1 MNERPN
7 IVLITCHDLGQHL
20 CCYGIPSV
28 RTETIDSLAQTGVR
42 FENSFC
48 TSPGC
53 SPSRAAIA
61 TGRYPH
67 NNGVMGLAHA
77 DFGWDLRPDEWHLA
91 TLLAE
96 GGYRTAL
103 FGLQHV
109 TYNAGRLGFKEIL
122 PERPADA
129 VAQNLEDF
137 LQSGRADSPFY
148 FEINFFEP
156 HRPFD
161 FGGVSPDYTNGVY
174 IPGFLPENQ
183 ECREE
188 IGAMQGAIHKV
199 DESIERFVSALK
211 TSGQYENTLILFT
224 ADHGIAFPRAKCTL
238 YDPGIET
245 ALIMNWPAAN
255 FGGQTRNELIS
266 NIDIAPTLLEA
277 AQLDIPERIMG
288 RSFWPLLTDGEY
300 EENDEIF
307 AEKTF
312 HGVYDPIRCIRT
324 HSHKLIVNFDGSHTP
339 DVPADIIVGGTYQTM
354 VKEIARTRKRF
365 ELYDLGADLWEK
377 NNVAGSEQLFETETD
392 LKQRL
397 FAWMQDTEDPLLE
410 GPVPSPHYEMT
421 MSLLADT

>member
-28 RTETIDSLAQTGVR
+28 RTETIDGLAQSGVR
-42 FENSFC
+42 FTTSFC
-48 TSPGC
+48 TSP
-53 SPSRAAIA
+53 SRAALA

-77 DFGWDLRPDEWHLA
+77 HFGWQLGPDEWHLA
-91 TLLAE
+91 ALLAE
-96 GGYRTAL
+96 GGYQTAL

-109 TYNAGRLGFKEIL
+109 TYNIEHLGFNEIL

-129 VAQNLEDF
+129 VAQNLEEF
-137 LQSGRADSPFY
+137 LQSGNANSPFY
-148 FEINFFEP
+148 FEVNFFEP
-156 HRPFD
+156 HRPYD

-174 IPGFLPENQ
+174 VPGFLPENQ
-183 ECREE
+183 ECRDELA
-188 IGAMQGAIHKV
+188 AMQGAIHKV
-199 DESIERFVSALK
+199 DASIERLVAALK
-211 TSGQYENTLILFT
+211 SAGQYDNTLILFT

-245 ALIMNWPAAN
+245 ALIMNWPASE

-277 AQLDIPERIMG
+277 AELEIPDRIMG
-288 RSFWPLLTDGEY
+288 RSFWPLLTDGDY
-300 EENDEIF
+300 EGNEEIF

-312 HGVYDPIRCIRT
+312 HGIYDPVRCVRT
-324 HSHKLIVNFDGSHTP
+324 QTHKLIVNFDGSHTP
-339 DVPADIIVGGTYQTM
+339 DVPGDIIVGGTYQTM
-354 VKEIARTRKRF
+354 AKDIARTRTRF
-365 ELYDLGADLWEK
+365 ELYDLDADPWEK
-377 NNVAGSEQLFETETD
+377 NNVAGNQEFSEIETD
-392 LKQRL
+392 LKHRL
-397 FAWMQDTEDPLLE
+397 FVWMQDTEDPLLE

-421 MSLLADT
+421 LAILADT